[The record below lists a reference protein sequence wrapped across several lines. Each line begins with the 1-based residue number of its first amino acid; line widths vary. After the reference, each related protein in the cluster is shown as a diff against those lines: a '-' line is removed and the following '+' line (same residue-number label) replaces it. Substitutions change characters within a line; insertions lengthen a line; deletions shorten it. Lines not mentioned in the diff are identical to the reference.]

1 MQEMSRKNKLFTD
14 SVIRRMT
21 RVALSCGAINL
32 AQGFPDFDPPK
43 ALTDRLAEV
52 SALGPHQYP
61 ITMGAPN
68 FRQALAR
75 KAGRFMGRTLDPETD
90 MVVTIG
96 STEAMVDTIFALTNP
111 GDKIIMF
118 SPYFENYR
126 AQAIMADCEPIFVPL
141 VPPAFNFDA
150 NVLEDAF
157 KQGAKAI
164 LICNPSNPSGKVFT
178 YDELKLISELC
189 IKYDAFAI
197 MDEVYEHIVYEG
209 HKHIYMNSLP
219 GMWERTVSCSSL
231 SKTYSIT
238 GWRLGYAIA
247 PKPIMDRIKQY
258 HDFNTVG
265 APSPLMEAA
274 VVGLDMPDSY
284 YKEFGDHYAHMKK
297 LFTDGLKQIGIPF
310 TDPQGAYFVLADI
323 GPYLRKGESDVDFC
337 LEMAEK
343 VGVACVPGTS
353 FFNENVNN
361 IVRVHFAKKDET
373 LYEALDRL
381 SHLKENALRKT
392 SLPYICGRLVCV
404 YRTVSRRL
412 RPYPA
417 AAAASSTACR
427 PAPRPAGR
435 KSPRCGQTA
444 FPAQRAAASAPAAD
458 RCGRGC
464 CLTRGSC
471 GRRAGTAAAASP
483 LPAAARRGS
492 RGRRPSRRAGGSD
505 GPSPGCRK
513 RRSSSTGRPFQ
524 PAGSRSARPRSDT
537 HA

>member
-1 MQEMSRKNKLFTD
+1 MQEMSRKNQHFTD

-21 RVALSCGAINL
+21 RISLDCGAINL

-43 ALTDRLAEV
+43 AMLDRLAEV
-52 SALGPHQYP
+52 SYLGPHQYP

-75 KAGRFMGRTLDPETD
+75 KCGRFMGRPLDPDTE

-111 GDKIIMF
+111 GDKIAMF

-126 AQAIMADCEPIFVPL
+126 AQAILAQCEPVFIPL
-141 VPPAFNFDA
+141 VPPTFNFDP
-150 NVLEDAF
+150 NVVEDAF
-157 KQGAKAI
+157 KQGLKAI

-178 YDELKLISELC
+178 YDELKFIADLC
-189 IKYDAFAI
+189 IKYDVYAI

-209 HKHIYMNSLP
+209 HKHIYMNSIP

-247 PKPIMDRIKQY
+247 PQHIMDRIKQY

-265 APSPLMEAA
+265 CASPLMEAA

-297 LFTDGLKQIGIPF
+297 LFTEGLDRIGIPY

-323 GPYLRKGESDVDFC
+323 SPYLKKGQTDVEFC
-337 LEMAEK
+337 EEMARK
-343 VGVACVPGTS
+343 VGVGAVPGSS
-353 FFNENVNN
+353 FFSEPGVNN
-361 IVRVHFAKKDET
+361 IIRLHFAKLDST

-381 SHLKENALRKT
+381 SHIKEKML
-392 SLPYICGRLVCV
+392 
-404 YRTVSRRL
+404 
-412 RPYPA
+412 
-417 AAAASSTACR
+417 
-427 PAPRPAGR
+427 
-435 KSPRCGQTA
+435 
-444 FPAQRAAASAPAAD
+444 
-458 RCGRGC
+458 
-464 CLTRGSC
+464 
-471 GRRAGTAAAASP
+471 
-483 LPAAARRGS
+483 
-492 RGRRPSRRAGGSD
+492 
-505 GPSPGCRK
+505 
-513 RRSSSTGRPFQ
+513 
-524 PAGSRSARPRSDT
+524 
-537 HA
+537 

>member
-1 MQEMSRKNKLFTD
+1 MQELSRKNKLFTD

-21 RVALSCGAINL
+21 RIALSCGAINL

-43 ALTDRLAEV
+43 EITARLAEI
-52 SALGPHQYP
+52 SAIGPHQYP

-68 FRQALAR
+68 FRAALAR
-75 KAGRFMGRTLDPETD
+75 KCGRFMGRTLDTETE

-126 AQAIMADCEPIFVPL
+126 AQAIMADCEPVFVPL
-141 VPPAFNFDA
+141 VPPSFNFDPA
-150 NVLEDAF
+150 VLEDAF
-157 KQGAKAI
+157 RSGAKAI

-178 YDELKLISELC
+178 YEELTFIADLC
-189 IKYDAFAI
+189 KKYDVYAI

-209 HKHIYMNSLP
+209 HKHVYMNSLP

-247 PKPIMDRIKQY
+247 PKHLMDRIKQY
-258 HDFNTVG
+258 HDFDTVG
-265 APSPLMEAA
+265 AASPLMEAA

-297 LFTDGLKQIGIPF
+297 LFTDGLRDIGIPF

-323 GPYLRKGESDVDFC
+323 GPYLKKGQTDVEFC
-337 LEMAEK
+337 EKMARE

-353 FFNENVNN
+353 FFNEDVNN

-373 LYEALDRL
+373 LYEALERL
-381 SHLKENALRKT
+381 SNLGKIMK
-392 SLPYICGRLVCV
+392 
-404 YRTVSRRL
+404 
-412 RPYPA
+412 
-417 AAAASSTACR
+417 
-427 PAPRPAGR
+427 
-435 KSPRCGQTA
+435 
-444 FPAQRAAASAPAAD
+444 
-458 RCGRGC
+458 
-464 CLTRGSC
+464 
-471 GRRAGTAAAASP
+471 
-483 LPAAARRGS
+483 
-492 RGRRPSRRAGGSD
+492 
-505 GPSPGCRK
+505 
-513 RRSSSTGRPFQ
+513 
-524 PAGSRSARPRSDT
+524 
-537 HA
+537 